1 MSRTTVSRVAAG
13 LVAALTLTLGAAL
26 AAPAAQAVNPVLD
39 ADNRLGGITLDRS
52 AGEISG
58 LGGPQSLTTAAGCPE
73 GYRGSSRVL
82 FVWPDGTWPSA
93 ISSTNTGLP
102 ALVKTASSPVAG
114 SGLDGETIARTGTS
128 ASRWAAFGFPADR
141 FDGHSGVA
149 TYVITCDP
157 GDVPGTTFPPA
168 GDGVGASKY
177 FSVDIRLAWNDE
189 TNTGTWEHVKE
200 TTSTVLTA
208 KAHWKSATLTAQVGP
223 ASATGT
229 VTFTDVATGKTVGT
243 GTVTDGVASLH
254 VTGLKPWRTYT
265 FRAQYSGDAQHD
277 GSTSNRV
284 RVSC

>member
-1 MSRTTVSRVAAG
+1 MSHITVSRVAGSLA
-13 LVAALTLTLGAAL
+13 AALTFVLGAAV

-39 ADNRLGGITLDRS
+39 TDNRLGGITLDET
-52 AGEISG
+52 AGEISSS
-58 LGGPQSLTTAAGCPE
+58 GGPQSLTTQAGCPE

-82 FVWPDGTWPSA
+82 FIWPDGTWPTQL
-93 ISSTNTGLP
+93 SSTNTGLP
-102 ALVKTASSPVAG
+102 ALVKVAGSPIEG
-114 SGLDGETIARTGTS
+114 SGLDGNPVVRTGTS

-157 GDVPGTTFPPA
+157 GDAPADTYPPA

-177 FSVDIRLAWNDE
+177 FSVDVRLAWNDA
-189 TNTGTWEHVKE
+189 TNTGTWEMVKE
-200 TTSTVLTA
+200 ATTTTLTA
-208 KAHWKSATLTAQVGP
+208 KAHWKAATLTAEVGP
-223 ASATGT
+223 ESATGT

-254 VTGLKPWRTYT
+254 VTGLKPWKAYT

-284 RVSC
+284 RVSY